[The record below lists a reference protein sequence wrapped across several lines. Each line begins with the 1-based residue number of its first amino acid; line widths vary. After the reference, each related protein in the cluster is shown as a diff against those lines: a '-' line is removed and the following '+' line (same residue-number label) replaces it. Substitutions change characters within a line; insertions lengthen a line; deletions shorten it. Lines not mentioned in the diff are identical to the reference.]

1 MSYGFDSATWAVR
14 PRRTGR
20 KSGQLKWCLR
30 CKVWGRKSRAGT
42 CMGCNVRWKVAA
54 HSCSLFPCRLHRM
67 PWFGLG
73 TCACSSFG
81 LVDTVLHIYI
91 YISIQTVSYC
101 VKIHKHHHFH
111 QQQHICTQS
120 SASIGFMDLIEE
132 FENKEQTAPERL
144 ENLRTRSQPLEKD

>member
-1 MSYGFDSATWAVR
+1 MQLVPLQTSSDAMVWAR
-14 PRRTGR
+14 YM
-20 KSGQLKWCLR
+20 CLF
-30 CKVWGRKSRAGT
+30 KLW
-42 CMGCNVRWKVAA
+42 
-54 HSCSLFPCRLHRM
+54 
-67 PWFGLG
+67 LG
-73 TCACSSFG
+73 GYCLTY
-81 LVDTVLHIYI
+81 IYI

-120 SASIGFMDLIEE
+120 SASVGFMDLIEE